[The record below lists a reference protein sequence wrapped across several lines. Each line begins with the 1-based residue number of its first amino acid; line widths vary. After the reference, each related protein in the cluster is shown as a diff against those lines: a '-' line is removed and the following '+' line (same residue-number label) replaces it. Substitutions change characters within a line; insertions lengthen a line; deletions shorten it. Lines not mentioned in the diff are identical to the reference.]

1 MNLDE
6 SYIIRG
12 KCIITMSIAFII
24 VSIGLFLGRN
34 ISINNT
40 TYEFRLE
47 QVNIKNMST
56 VAVAI
61 KKGDNSKTINLSG
74 TSLPTSKEPLQ
85 SPQVTQVAS
94 KPSWRLPTD
103 YGYITQYPS
112 YNHNSLD
119 ITSTRGTYE
128 SIYPVADGI
137 IAKIYYDNAGAL
149 TVMVNHNING
159 QQYLSQ
165 YVHLSSFAPGI
176 YEGIPVTTNDRLG
189 QMGATGIATGIH
201 LHLAVMPCNFGSGSC
216 TSIGHFSNF
225 AKYTYNT
232 GFIGLQDLMYV
243 PHSWTSR

>member
-1 MNLDE
+1 MNSDE

-12 KCIITMSIAFII
+12 KCTITISIACII
-24 VSIGLFLGRN
+24 LSIGLFLGRN
-34 ISINNT
+34 INVNSTN
-40 TYEFRLE
+40 YEFRLE

-61 KKGDNSKTINLSG
+61 KKGSNSEKNNLSG
-74 TSLPTSKEPLQ
+74 TSLPTRKEMLQ
-85 SPQVTQVAS
+85 TPQVTQVS
-94 KPSWRLPTD
+94 NKPSWRLPTD
-103 YGYITQYPS
+103 HGYITQYPS

-119 ITSTRGTYE
+119 ITSARGTYE
-128 SIYPVADGI
+128 SIYPVADGT

-149 TVMVNHNING
+149 TVMVNHNFNG

-176 YEGIPVTTNDRLG
+176 YEGMPVTTNDRLG
-189 QMGATGIATGIH
+189 QMGATGIATGVH
-201 LHLAVMPCNFGSGSC
+201 LHLAVMPCNYGSGSC

-225 AKYTYNT
+225 AKYTYNQ

>member
-34 ISINNT
+34 NSINNT

-56 VAVAI
+56 VAAAI

-74 TSLPTSKEPLQ
+74 TYLPTSKE
-85 SPQVTQVAS
+85 
-94 KPSWRLPTD
+94 PSWRLPTD

-176 YEGIPVTTNDRLG
+176 YEGMPVTTNDRLG
-189 QMGATGIATGIH
+189 QMGATGIATGVH
-201 LHLAVMPCNFGSGSC
+201 LHLAVMPCNFGSGS
-216 TSIGHFSNF
+216 I
-225 AKYTYNT
+225 T
-232 GFIGLQDLMYV
+232 GEKNC
-243 PHSWTSR
+243 